1 MARQHQHEPPAWLPC
16 LTARFPES
24 GEKPGQMGGPRSDRA
39 VPTHKCRLIGHPLT
53 RICREELSSLI
64 LFDLLF
70 LGIINYYF

>member
-1 MARQHQHEPPAWLPC
+1 M
-16 LTARFPES
+16 
-24 GEKPGQMGGPRSDRA
+24 
-39 VPTHKCRLIGHPLT
+39 PTHKCHLIGYPLT